1 MPKAIPSSD
10 FFAPTARFVAVGAFV
25 GAAFLAGPLPASA
38 QTALTS
44 HHHHHAGAEAK
55 RETVEERI
63 SGLHAALKIT
73 PDEESNWAGV
83 AQSMRENAAS
93 MQKLV
98 ADRTAEEPSSNAVR
112 DLRTYERFAQA
123 HANGLKN
130 LISSFETLYQTMP
143 DTQKVLADQ
152 VFQKY
157 GGRGP

>member
-1 MPKAIPSSD
+1 MPSSNLRSD

-25 GAAFLAGPLPASA
+25 GAAFLAGPLPAAA
-38 QTALTS
+38 QTAWSS
-44 HHHHHAGAEAK
+44 HHHHANAEAK

-63 SGLHAALKIT
+63 TGLHAALKIT
-73 PDEESNWAGV
+73 ADEESNWAGV
-83 AQSMRENAAS
+83 AQSMRENEAN

-98 ADRTAEEPSSNAVR
+98 ADRTAEAPNSNAVR

-130 LISSFETLYQTMP
+130 LISSFETLYQAMP

-157 GGRGP
+157 GGRGA

>member
-1 MPKAIPSSD
+1 MPKSIPNRD
-10 FFAPTARFVAVGAFV
+10 FFAPAARFAAVGAFV
-25 GAAFLAGPLPASA
+25 GTAFLVGPLPAAAQSA
-38 QTALTS
+38 WSS
-44 HHHHHAGAEAK
+44 HHHHANAEAK

-73 PDEESNWAGV
+73 ADEETNWAGV
-83 AQSMRENAAS
+83 AQSMRENEAN

-98 ADRTAEEPSSNAVR
+98 AERTAEAPRSSNAVR

-130 LISSFETLYQTMP
+130 LISSFEALYQTMP

-157 GGRGP
+157 GGRGT